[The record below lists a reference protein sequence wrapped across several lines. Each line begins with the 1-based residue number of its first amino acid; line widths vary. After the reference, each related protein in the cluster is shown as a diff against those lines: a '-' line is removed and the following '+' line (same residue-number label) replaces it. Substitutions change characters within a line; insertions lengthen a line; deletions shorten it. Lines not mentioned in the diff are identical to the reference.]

1 MGKTPSMA
9 HQVLWAVDSCF
20 RENMDKHSLKISGN
34 KQPHMIFS
42 YTAKRNIKDTGVDL
56 AKYCKQKFKIK
67 RLDQIKHEHIQQWID
82 SKASSC
88 TKATLEQYHA
98 RLRKLEE
105 VVKFKYRN
113 SDFHW
118 QTSKIQKPTSY
129 KHDQK
134 IRILKFEK
142 EDYERLMTFYEDPKN
157 KRRTEAIKAIFLSFN
172 YGLRADGSDT
182 LQVRDI
188 DFENMKFT
196 VTEKG
201 GKRRTLTIKSEH
213 KKKFEEFIEGKKES
227 DYIISIKNKSILKGV
242 RNLIV
247 SCGLGEKYPRYSG
260 GLHSMRKSNAT
271 EMYYDLKKQGMCD
284 RAAYDAVSKH
294 LGHGKKRDK
303 LLLDSYILKNQ
314 QK

>member
-1 MGKTPSMA
+1 MGKTPSLT
-9 HQVLWAVDSCF
+9 HQVLWAVESCF
-20 RENMDKHSLKISGN
+20 KENIDKHSLKRSGN
-34 KQPHMIFS
+34 KQPQVIYS

-56 AKYCKQKFKIK
+56 AKYCKKNFNIK
-67 RLDQIKHEHIQQWID
+67 RLDQIRHEHIQQWLD
-82 SKASSC
+82 SKASTC

-105 VVKFKYRN
+105 IVKFKYRK

-118 QTSKIQKPTSY
+118 RTSEIQRPISH
-129 KHDQK
+129 KHDEK

-142 EDYERLMTFYEDPKN
+142 EDYEKLMRFYKDPKN

-188 DFENMKFT
+188 DLKSMKFT

-201 GKRRTLTIKSEH
+201 GKRRTLAIKSEH
-213 KKKFEEFIEGKKES
+213 KNKFEEFIENKKES
-227 DYIISIKNKSILKGV
+227 DYVITIKNKSIIKGV
-242 RNLIV
+242 RSLV
-247 SCGLGEKYPRYSG
+247 DASGLGEKYPRYSG
-260 GLHSMRKSNAT
+260 GLHSMRKYNAT
-271 EMYYDLKKQGMCD
+271 ELYYDQKKQGKCD
-284 RAAYDAVSKH
+284 REAYDIVSKH

-303 LLLDSYILKNQ
+303 MLLDSYILKN
-314 QK
+314 KEK